1 MCRLLHIISG
11 RMLDIRQ
18 AILDQIEKSG
28 ITINQVA
35 KLVEGKIPRR
45 TVYAYLREEE
55 DSLSKTVSVLL
66 EAVGLTITTTK
77 RAKRLRKEQK
87 K

>member
-1 MCRLLHIISG
+1 
-11 RMLDIRQ
+11 MLDIRQ
-18 AILDQIEKSG
+18 AILKQIEKSG
-28 ITINQVA
+28 MTINQLA
-35 KLVEGKIPRR
+35 KRVQDKVPRR
-45 TVYAYLREEE
+45 TVYAYLRGEE

-77 RAKRLRKEQK
+77 RAKGSRKEQK